1 MAGSVVYL
9 GMTFDSF
16 DIDTKA
22 ETLNED
28 ALGELPEVEV
38 TDSDMDRLEQ
48 DLLDG
53 YFE

>member
-1 MAGSVVYL
+1 MAESVVYL

-16 DIDTKA
+16 DIDTKT
-22 ETLNED
+22 ETLNEG
-28 ALGELPEVEV
+28 ALDKLPEVEV
-38 TDSDMDRLEQ
+38 TDADMDQLEQ